1 MLKRRI
7 GQVVELCKQLRYPLV
22 LAYGVAFDMELQP
35 LQANLHGYSVVPG
48 DISTLLE
55 TFQDAATEKLGQHL
69 YQPTTIEDLPTD
81 RQEAMGH
88 MVFEDACSL
97 RGG

>member
-1 MLKRRI
+1 MLKRRV

-22 LAYGVAFDMELQP
+22 LIYGVSFDTEYQP
-35 LQANLHGYSVVPG
+35 LMSNLHGYSLVPG

-69 YQPTTIEDLPTD
+69 YQPATIEDLPTD
-81 RQEAMGH
+81 RQEALGH
-88 MVFEDACSL
+88 VVFEDACAI